1 MQQVLHKAKHAAD
14 EEERPLGVTEAP
26 VDVSLA
32 SMGPHGG
39 AGPSRGGGSSAKS
52 NKNARGRTQ
61 VGLPRAFNCALP
73 CSILAQLTPLRC
85 HVNAQ
90 TECCSRPLQP

>member
-1 MQQVLHKAKHAAD
+1 MKHAAD

-39 AGPSRGGGSSAKS
+39 AGPSRGGSSSGKS

-61 VGLPRAFNCALP
+61 VGLLGALCHASP
-73 CSILAQLTPLRC
+73 CSILAKSHPYHR
-85 HVNAQ
+85 HVMAHI
-90 TECCSRPLQP
+90 